1 MPKVNEATGLAEG
14 SFGLAKLHDDGH
26 AFHAIVR
33 PNAEVIDI
41 SADFVNSQQIYGDWP
56 RSFDRLVDL
65 EARAVT
71 TGRPVGDY
79 RVLPPTDYPQVFG
92 AGSNYRQHAAEMYTY
107 NSGHYQKDRQAGE
120 SDESFYRRNLEFV
133 EQKRARGMPFIWL
146 ATHGSIVG
154 AHDEIVLPQVG
165 ASHDWEAELCLVL
178 AGGAPRYLTPE
189 EAGDYIAGYTI
200 VNDMHT
206 CDLFSRDD
214 IKWNADW
221 IAKQQPSFKPVGPF
235 VVPRQFLP
243 NLDGVRIE
251 LRVNGSVKQDWP
263 VNDMIFSPEEYVAY
277 ASERVAILPG
287 DLLMTGSPPGNGG
300 VHGQFLQP
308 GDILD
313 IEISPLGRQ
322 RNMVVADPSTRRPHY
337 GLPPLNFAA

>member
-1 MPKVNEATGLAEG
+1 MSQVNEATGLAEG
-14 SFGLAKLHDDGH
+14 SFALAKLEHDGR

-33 PNAEVIDI
+33 PGAEVIDI

-56 RSFDRLVDL
+56 CTFDRLVDL

-79 RVLPPTDYPQVFG
+79 RILPPTDYPQVFG

-107 NSGHYQKDRQAGE
+107 NSGHYQKDRLAGE

-133 EQKRARGMPFIWL
+133 EKKRARGMPFIWL
-146 ATHGSIVG
+146 ATHGSVVG
-154 AHDEIVLPQVG
+154 ANDEVVLPQVG

-189 EAGDYIAGYTI
+189 EAANYIAGYTI

-206 CDLFSRDD
+206 CELFSRDD

-251 LRVNGSVKQDWP
+251 LRVNGAVKQDWP

-300 VHGQFLQP
+300 VHGQFLKP
-308 GDILD
+308 GDILE

-337 GLPPLNFAA
+337 GLPPLNVAT